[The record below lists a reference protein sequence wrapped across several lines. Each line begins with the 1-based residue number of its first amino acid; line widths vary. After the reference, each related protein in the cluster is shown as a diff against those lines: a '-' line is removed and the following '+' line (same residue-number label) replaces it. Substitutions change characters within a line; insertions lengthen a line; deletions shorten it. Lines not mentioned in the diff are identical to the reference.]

1 MDALHISLILIIIA
15 AVLMILLLLRRA
27 GASRNKLKT
36 LTDMVQ
42 KMLTELHRDHI
53 QPVGQVKD
61 LQQALG
67 QLAIET
73 KALDADLGWEK
84 EQLITIVSIINAGV
98 LVLDKERHVITLSE
112 TAKKFFKIPKAGP
125 EGKAIIDLTHDYEID
140 AIVHRCLETAQKQ
153 TVVVQNQG
161 RQYLEITATPISKG
175 ALLLVQDLT
184 NVRRLEK
191 TRQDFIANISH
202 ELRTPIASCKAIVET
217 LQNGAM
223 KDRSVA
229 KDFLQRMQVEVDKL
243 TQMVSELS
251 ELSRIESG
259 ELPLVLGSVD
269 LVGVINRVTQRLK
282 AQADRAQLT
291 ISSDIM
297 PDLPRVKVDENR
309 IEQVLVNLVH
319 NAIKFT
325 QANGKIVISAGLK
338 DDSLLV
344 SVKDTGIGI
353 PRDELS
359 RIFERFYKVDK
370 ARSGGGTGLGLA
382 IAKHIVQAH
391 GCTIRVES
399 EEGKGS
405 TFTFSLPISAS

>member
-1 MDALHISLILIIIA
+1 MDILHVSLILVIIA
-15 AVLMILLLLRRA
+15 ATLLILLLLGKVA
-27 GASRNKLKT
+27 NARNKLRT
-36 LTDMVQ
+36 LTDITQ
-42 KMLTELHRDHI
+42 KILVELQRDQV

-67 QLAIET
+67 QLAVEI
-73 KALDADLGWEK
+73 KALYIDLGWEK
-84 EQLITIVSIINAGV
+84 EQLATIVSTINAGI
-98 LVLDKERHVITLSE
+98 LVLDKERHVIMISDA
-112 TAKKFFKIPKAGP
+112 AKKLFKIPQDAP

-140 AIVHRCLETAQKQ
+140 AMVQRCLETAQKQ
-153 TVVVQNQG
+153 NVVVQNPG

-217 LQNGAM
+217 LQNGAL
-223 KDRSVA
+223 KEKSVA

-259 ELPLVLGSVD
+259 ELPLILGSVD
-269 LVGVINRVTQRLK
+269 LVAVINRVVQRLK
-282 AQADRAQLT
+282 AQADRAQIT
-291 ISSDIM
+291 INSEMM
-297 PDLPRVKVDENR
+297 PNLPRVKADENR

-325 QANGKIVISAGLK
+325 QPNGKIVVSAGVK
-338 DDSLLV
+338 VDDILV
-344 SVKDTGIGI
+344 SVRDTGIGI

-370 ARSGGGTGLGLA
+370 ARSGGGTGLGLS

-391 GCTIRVES
+391 GGTIRVES
-399 EEGKGS
+399 EEGRGS